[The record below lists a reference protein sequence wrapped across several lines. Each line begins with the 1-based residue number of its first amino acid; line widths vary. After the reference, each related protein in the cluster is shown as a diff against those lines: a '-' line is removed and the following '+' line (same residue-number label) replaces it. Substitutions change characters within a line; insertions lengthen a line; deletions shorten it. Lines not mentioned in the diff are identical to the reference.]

1 MFVHIYYLKTQFRNY
16 VICRKQRFSGI
27 TFPTCDD
34 ARSLK
39 LTKSRARAVRA
50 ELVHSHPGTSA
61 DRSIPCVWR
70 PSKNRGYGASPGFRR
85 CNRISREPS
94 RDSARPGER
103 QRLPGP
109 DNRLDRAAPVCKRNA
124 TAADSF

>member
-1 MFVHIYYLKTQFRNY
+1 MF
-16 VICRKQRFSGI
+16 
-27 TFPTCDD
+27 DD
-34 ARSLK
+34 EK
-39 LTKSRARAVRA
+39 NNEIMKSRARAIHA

-70 PSKNRGYGASPGFRR
+70 PSKTRGCGASPGFRR

-94 RDSARPGER
+94 RDSARSGER
-103 QRLPGP
+103 KRLLDP
-109 DNRLDRAAPVCKRNA
+109 DNRLNRVAPVCKRNA